1 MRILIVDDDRI
12 NRKFLNAM
20 LTGIGEIEMA
30 ANGQEAIDHVSEG
43 IKQEN
48 PFDVI
53 FLDIMM
59 PDMDGIETLQAI
71 RSVEKEHDIQLNQ
84 GAKVVMVTALADKQ
98 NVLSAFTK
106 GCEYYLVKPV
116 QQGKVF
122 ALLEEMGFDI
132 SGVDI

>member
-30 ANGQEAIDHVSEG
+30 ANGQEAIDNVTDG
-43 IKQEN
+43 INQEN